1 MSHDDVPF
9 PPAEEETDSQDLAIG
24 APESIIEL
32 SLAAARFVHGAVGIE
47 IDQTSDTLS
56 LVDHYLVEARGT
68 LEERPELVPL
78 ITRSVGAY
86 FGEVIRPLL
95 NGFWIVPSDDVHGWL
110 VCSHDVFLSLNP
122 VGAVYDALY
131 GHRDHDGPSSELRLD
146 REDAALVDQRLSL
159 LPEVREEDFHL
170 LTTRF
175 DVVEIAVSALRE
187 AASRDGH
194 QEVRFE
200 LDDYLTT
207 S

>member
-1 MSHDDVPF
+1 MTSDEFDQ
-9 PPAEEETDSQDLAIG
+9 EELEEQDLVGG
-24 APESIIEL
+24 APESILEL
-32 SLAAARFVHGAVGIE
+32 CLAAGRFVHAAVGIE
-47 IDQTSDTLS
+47 VDQTSDTLS
-56 LVDHYLVEARGT
+56 LVDHYLVGARGT
-68 LEERPELVPL
+68 LDERPELVPL

-86 FGEVIRPLL
+86 FGEVIRSLM

-110 VCSHDVFLSLNP
+110 VCSSEVFVSLNP

-175 DVVEIAVSALRE
+175 DVIEIAVAALRE
-187 AASRDGH
+187 AAARDGH

-200 LDDYLTT
+200 ADDYLTQAR
-207 S
+207 

>member
-1 MSHDDVPF
+1 MTDDPKF
-9 PPAEEETDSQDLAIG
+9 PSDAEETDGPEVVLG

-47 IDQTSDTLS
+47 VDQTSDTLS
-56 LVDHYLVEARGT
+56 LVDHYLAQARGT
-68 LEERPELVPL
+68 LDERPELLPL

-95 NGFWIVPSDDVHGWL
+95 HGFWIVPSDDVHGWL
-110 VCSHDVFLSLNP
+110 VCSHDVFLALNP
-122 VGAVYDALY
+122 VGAAYDALY

-146 REDAALVDQRLSL
+146 RDDAALVDQRLSL

-175 DVVEIAVSALRE
+175 DVVEIAVAALRD
-187 AASRDGH
+187 AAARDGH
-194 QEVRFE
+194 QDVRFDR
-200 LDDYLTT
+200 DDYL
-207 S
+207 SEL